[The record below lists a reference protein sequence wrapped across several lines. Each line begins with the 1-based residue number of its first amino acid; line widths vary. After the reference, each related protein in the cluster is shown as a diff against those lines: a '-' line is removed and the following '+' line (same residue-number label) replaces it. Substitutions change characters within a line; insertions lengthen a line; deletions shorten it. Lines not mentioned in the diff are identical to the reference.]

1 MVIEK
6 GDRVYLKGK
15 YGMSYDVAVESVNG
29 EYATVKGDITFGT
42 KKIKL
47 N

>member
-15 YGMSYDVAVESVNG
+15 YGMSYDVSVKSVNG
-29 EYATVKGDITFGT
+29 EYATVQ
-42 KKIKL
+42 
-47 N
+47 